1 MEKSVIHKLTIGII
15 SIILSIIVIAVQI
28 NVIKTAIELERTPPV
43 YLLQTYTVMLAGAV
57 ISYLVYFSISQ
68 GVDVYRIIEKHKK
81 NSNWL
86 ARTKADKESTVNY
99 IEREKLALKTLDQT
113 AEPMNEPNPIDN
125 TIDEVDKWK
134 ASMNSLDYML
144 TNELSISKKI
154 KDWQESMENSN
165 HIEMATEGTANP
177 IDLKFAPLEDKAK
190 EVLDNLKQKRDVQ
203 K

>member
-43 YLLQTYTVMLAGAV
+43 YLLQTYTVILAVAV

-68 GVDVYRIIEKHKK
+68 GVDVYRIIEEHKK
-81 NSNWL
+81 YSNWL
-86 ARTKADKESTVNY
+86 AHIKADKESVVNY

-113 AEPMNEPNPIDN
+113 AEPMKEPNPIDN
-125 TIDEVDKWK
+125 TIEEYDRHRIQ
-134 ASMNSLDYML
+134 
-144 TNELSISKKI
+144 TSK
-154 KDWQESMENSN
+154 
-165 HIEMATEGTANP
+165 TNP
-177 IDLKFAPLEDKAK
+177 IDLKFDPLEDKAK
-190 EVLDNLKQKRDVQ
+190 EVLDNLKKKRNVQ